1 MGDPVTSS
9 ILGGVAAGSV
19 AKQREE
25 TRAARRDANRARD
38 AERRLQNVKASRERR
53 KAVRAARIQR
63 AQIESGA
70 VASGTSNT
78 SGFAGG
84 AGGVQTQLASN
95 LSFLNT
101 AQQLTNE
108 QSIFKQRAANH
119 EGRAQDM
126 SDLRGLMMQ
135 GASLFSPG
143 G

>member
-1 MGDPVTSS
+1 MGDPITSTA
-9 ILGGVAAGSV
+9 LAVVAGGSV
-19 AKQREE
+19 IEQREQ

-53 KAVRAARIQR
+53 KAVRAARMQR

-95 LSFLNT
+95 LSFLNKS
-101 AQQLTNE
+101 QELTNE

-119 EGRAQDM
+119 EGRAKDM
-126 SDLRGLMMQ
+126 ADLRNLAFQ